1 MAVSGTIGAT
11 TFNANKIADL
21 AYRRC
26 RIAPSMITAEMQ
38 TFALDNL
45 YLWLSDLANARP
57 PSWCIEKIVAPMYQG
72 QPAVSL
78 PAGTAGVL
86 NLNYRVTQT
95 ADPDVTA
102 TATSYTADLLSSLQI
117 STVGVKWSAASVNL
131 TFQVSADGI
140 TWITVGTQTTSAV
153 SGEWTWT
160 DLSVTNA
167 YQYFRI
173 TSASTISYSQIALA
187 YNPQEIPLGPINR
200 DTFSAQSNKA
210 FQSRPTNYWFQR
222 DREIPRINLWP
233 SPNADSELHQLV
245 VWRHRHVM
253 DTTTLQQEVE
263 VPQHWVEAM
272 VAGLAAK
279 LAAETPLVDINML
292 GMLDQKAAIALQ
304 KAWEGDGDSSPTFI
318 RPNIRGYTR

>member
-11 TFNANKIADL
+11 TFDANKIADL
-21 AYRRC
+21 AFRRC

-45 YLWLSDLANARP
+45 YLWLSDLANSRP
-57 PSWCIEKIVAPMYQG
+57 PSWCIEKIIAPMYQG
-72 QPAVSL
+72 KPAVSL
-78 PAGTAGVL
+78 PVGTVGIL

-102 TATSYTADLLSSLQI
+102 TSTSYTADLLSSLQI

-131 TFQVSADGI
+131 TFQVSSDNV
-140 TWITVGTQTTSAV
+140 TWTTVGTQTTTAAA
-153 SGEWTWT
+153 GEWTWT

-200 DTFSAQSNKA
+200 DTFSAQSNKV

-222 DREIPRINLWP
+222 DRETPLINLWP
-233 SPNADSELHQLV
+233 SPYAASELHQLV
-245 VWRHRHVM
+245 ILRHRHVM
-253 DTTTLQQEVE
+253 DTSTLQQEVE

-272 VAGLAAK
+272 VSGLAAK

-292 GMLDQKAAIALQ
+292 GILDQKAAMALQ
-304 KAWEGDGDSSPTFI
+304 KAWEGDSDASPTYI